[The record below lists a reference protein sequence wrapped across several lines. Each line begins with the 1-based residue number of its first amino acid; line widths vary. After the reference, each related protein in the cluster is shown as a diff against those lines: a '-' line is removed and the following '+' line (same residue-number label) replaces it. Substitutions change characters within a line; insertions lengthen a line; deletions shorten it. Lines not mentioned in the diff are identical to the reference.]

1 MLMYLGEHQLNKVLV
16 RFDIRLGRMD
26 KISTKFCLAKMIL
39 AFSSRQNG
47 FIFDLV
53 AYLHLQRTIISLH
66 YFQKYDRRQIM
77 LHYFPETKFYPLM
90 ILEWPLAHL
99 AAPSPGCAGVLSSE
113 VTHLRMR
120 SQSSILAQLE
130 PSPTGTIFCSNI
142 IQTAVLSCYY
152 KIELDFFLSINIIHS
167 LYSFIFL
174 I

>member
-90 ILEWPLAHL
+90 ISEWPLAHL
-99 AAPSPGCAGVLSSE
+99 AAPSPGCAGVLSSLGGNTSAHAQS
-113 VTHLRMR
+113 VLNPGSAQAITNWDHLLFKYYPNYCT
-120 SQSSILAQLE
+120 ILNYLW
-130 PSPTGTIFCSNI
+130 
-142 IQTAVLSCYY
+142 L
-152 KIELDFFLSINIIHS
+152 
-167 LYSFIFL
+167 
-174 I
+174 